1 MSMSSDEAMDHPTFR
16 KRHRSDEQ
24 STFLFSENDTE
35 EDVSTDDGYIV
46 PSSDHRVPLERPGSP
61 ELSGVSKRSERSK
74 GHLTNVRKRPSSD
87 KKNTF
92 LFSEEDTEEDNAT
105 DDGYIVPSSDHQKK
119 LKRETSPAPSSV
131 SMRSERS
138 KEIPLAFRDGLAS
151 MSNDWML
158 NPFFPIDQRK
168 KLRSEASPAP
178 SSVSMRSER
187 SKEIPLA
194 FRDGRCS
201 ADQRVERPGSPQLSG
216 VSKRSERSKGHL
228 TNVRKRPSSHK
239 KKKRLRREASP
250 ALSSVSMRSERS
262 KEIPLAFKDGRCS
275 ADQRVPLERPGS
287 PELSGVSKR
296 SERSKGHLID
306 VRKRPSSHK
315 KKKKLRREASPAP
328 SSVSM
333 RSERSN
339 GHLINFRKRPSSHKK
354 K

>member
-187 SKEIPLA
+187 SN
-194 FRDGRCS
+194 
-201 ADQRVERPGSPQLSG
+201 
-216 VSKRSERSKGHL
+216 GHL
-228 TNVRKRPSSHK
+228 INFRKRPSSHK
-239 KKKRLRREASP
+239 KKKKLRSEASP
-250 ALSSVSMRSERS
+250 APSSVSMRRERS